1 MRLNA
6 FAVVLLLCLLAGG
19 AAAVLAQSL
28 SDADRFFGLEWANGE
43 RRGRPNVNGY
53 VVNNYRVRAANMRL
67 LVESLDANGKVVDTT
82 SGAITDV
89 PPGARVYF
97 EVPVKQKTAR
107 SRVTITG
114 WEWRESGQ

>member
-67 LVESLDANGKVVDTT
+67 VVDALDANGKVLGTT
-82 SGAITDV
+82 SGAVADV
-89 PPGARVYF
+89 PPGGRVYF
-97 EVPVKQKTAR
+97 EIPVKQKAPR
-107 SRVTITG
+107 YRVTITS